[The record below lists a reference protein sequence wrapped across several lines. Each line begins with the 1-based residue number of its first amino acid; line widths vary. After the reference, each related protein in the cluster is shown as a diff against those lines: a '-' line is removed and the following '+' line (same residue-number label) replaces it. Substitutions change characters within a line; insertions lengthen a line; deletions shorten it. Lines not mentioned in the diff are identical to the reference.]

1 MAANHHVPEGKA
13 IDSAIVWTYRSAMS
27 INGFSIGNVIL
38 RSPRM
43 GDEKVVRAAHQ
54 VMAAEDGFDFA
65 LGLEPAMDWKQYLE
79 MLDDYHRGRNLPEGI
94 VPATFLIATVND
106 EIVGRADIR
115 HTLNDYLARRGG
127 HIGYAV
133 LAEHRRRGHG
143 RAILRQSLDLAHWM
157 GIERVFITCDQGNY
171 GSRLIIESCGG
182 ALESVEPW
190 SDGTLIRRYWI

>member
-1 MAANHHVPEGKA
+1 
-13 IDSAIVWTYRSAMS
+13 MS

-65 LGLEPAMDWKQYLE
+65 LGLEPAMDWKQYLDVLE
-79 MLDDYHRGRNLPEGI
+79 DYRRGRNLPEGI

-115 HTLNDYLARRGG
+115 HTLNDYLALRGG

-143 RAILRQSLDLAHWM
+143 RAILQQSLDLAHRM
-157 GIERVFITCDQGNY
+157 GIERVFITCDNGNDA
-171 GSRLIIESCGG
+171 SRRIIESCGG
-182 ALESVEPW
+182 TLESVEPW